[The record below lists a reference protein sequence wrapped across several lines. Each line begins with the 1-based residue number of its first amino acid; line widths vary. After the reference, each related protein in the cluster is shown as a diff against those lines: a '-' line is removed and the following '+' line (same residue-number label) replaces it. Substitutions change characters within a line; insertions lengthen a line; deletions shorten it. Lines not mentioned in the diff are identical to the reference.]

1 MTFREQ
7 LAATIAER
15 TLTIKDSKQLS
26 KEVAAYL
33 VSEQQTEEL
42 NSIIRDVIAYRN
54 EKGYIEA
61 DIISA
66 YPISSDVRMDVK
78 KYIHDI
84 YPNAKHVT
92 LNEMV
97 DPTLIGGL
105 RLEVGDRQLD
115 FTVRAKLN
123 SLKRMT
129 AARKDI

>member
-1 MTFREQ
+1 MTFRQQ

-15 TLTIKDSKQLS
+15 TLTVKDSKQLS
-26 KEVAAYL
+26 KEIAAYL
-33 VSEQQTEEL
+33 MSEHQTEDL

-61 DIISA
+61 NVLSA
-66 YPISSDVRMDVK
+66 YPISSDVRMDIK
-78 KYIHDI
+78 KYIHDL
-84 YPNAKHVT
+84 YPNAKHVM
-92 LNEMV
+92 LNEVV
-97 DPTLIGGL
+97 DPSLVGGV